1 MAQSA
6 KKRLETPKPLKSR
19 KTQVKFQKR
28 MENNHKILSKFE
40 L

>member
-6 KKRLETPKPLKSR
+6 KKRLASSKPLKSR

-28 MENNHKILSKFE
+28 MENNHQILSKLE